1 MQRGHEDL
9 AYKVLGKYIL
19 DNVRGALTVGLAV
32 EKRFAPKPSGSKPTT
47 TSSQSTTEGGA
58 GLTTEGEAGST
69 TEAPEVSTAEG
80 EAGSTTEALE
90 VSTTEGEAGSTTE
103 ALVEEK
109 RVLRHHNRRMH
120 RK

>member
-1 MQRGHEDL
+1 MQHGREDL

-47 TSSQSTTEGGA
+47 TSPQSTTEGGA
-58 GLTTEGEAGST
+58 GSTTEGVTGST
-69 TEAPEVSTAEG
+69 TEAPEVST
-80 EAGSTTEALE
+80 TEE
-90 VSTTEGEAGSTTE
+90 VEVLSTE